1 MRIDL
6 DQIDLIAADVDAT
19 VEFYRALGIEIPES
33 AIWRTASGTHHVDF
47 TMPSG
52 LIVHFDSEALARA
65 YDRGW
70 RPPSGKGTRAVLNFK
85 VASRTDV
92 DALHDQMCNRGSPST
107 QPPFD
112 AFWGARYAI
121 IEDPDGN
128 HVGIMSPSDAA
139 HRTAP
144 PAL

>member
-19 VEFYRALGIEIPES
+19 VEFYRALGLEIPES
-33 AIWRTASGTHHVDF
+33 AIWRTASGAHHVDF

-92 DALHDQMCNRGSPST
+92 DALHDQMCKRGSAST

-144 PAL
+144 PEL

>member
-19 VEFYRALGIEIPES
+19 VDFYRALGIEIPDS
-33 AIWRTASGTHHVDF
+33 AIWRTASGPHHVDF

-70 RPPSGKGTRAVLNFK
+70 RPPSAKGTRSVLNFK
-85 VASRTDV
+85 VASRADV
-92 DALHDQMCNRGSPST
+92 DALHDRMLKRGSPST

-112 AFWGARYAI
+112 AFWGARYAV

-144 PAL
+144 PEL